1 MLGLRSDPSPGFL
14 SDASCACVEETAS
27 GPHDL
32 ADRLGIGVSLTCA
45 VHCAA
50 TGALSLAPSLVG
62 TSGEA
67 LEAIEMPLLALALVI
82 GLYSLVPAYRS
93 EHGRPQP
100 LGLFLGGLG
109 VLFVSRLV
117 DGNAEIATTVLGV
130 GLVAVAHFLNLR
142 FCARSHDHASASSR
156 ARSHLHTCTLA
167 PLDARS

>member
-1 MLGLRSDPSPGFL
+1 MLGLMSDPSPSL
-14 SDASCACVEETAS
+14 LPDASCACAGEPAPA
-27 GPHDL
+27 PHDL

-62 TSGEA
+62 PTGEA
-67 LEAIEMPLLALALVI
+67 LEATERPRLAGALVI
-82 GLYSLVPAYRS
+82 GLYSLVPGYRS

-100 LGLFLGGLG
+100 LGLFLAGLG
-109 VLFVSRLV
+109 LLFVSRIV
-117 DGNAEIATTVLGV
+117 EGNAEIATTVLGV

-142 FCARSHDHASASSR
+142 FCARAHEHPSASSA
-156 ARSHLHTCTLA
+156 ARTHLETCTLA